1 MKTSAFSL
9 TRRTALFAAAAA
21 GFVAAAP
28 LAARQHEQ
36 AFASSPWRKLSDAD
50 WKSRLPP
57 EAYQV
62 LRHEGT
68 EQPFTSP
75 LLNEHRKGVFACL
88 GCGLPLFK
96 SDWKFDSHTGWPSF
110 WTEMPGALGKQ
121 ARLRDRHSA
130 HGVPLRPLPG
140 PPGPRLR
147 RRPAPHRPALLQQR
161 RRPEVHPGLVRR
173 VLAGVRGR
181 FGPPRSPRP
190 PRANRQRRRA
200 REERGGRCPEGA
212 QGSRPRFA

>member
-9 TRRTALFAAAAA
+9 TRRTALFAAAAT

-28 LAARQHEQ
+28 LARANNEQ
-36 AFASSPWRKLSDAD
+36 AFAGSPWRKLSDAE

-88 GCGLPLFK
+88 GCDLALFK

-110 WTEMPGALGKQ
+110 WTEIPGALGKKSDFKI
-121 ARLRDRHSA
+121 L
-130 HGVPLRPLPG
+130 
-140 PPGPRLR
+140 
-147 RRPAPHRPALLQQR
+147 
-161 RRPEVHPGLVRR
+161 
-173 VLAGVRGR
+173 
-181 FGPPRSPRP
+181 
-190 PRANRQRRRA
+190 
-200 REERGGRCPEGA
+200 EERTEYHCARCLGH
-212 QGSRPRFA
+212 QGHVFNDGPKPTGLRYCDNGVAMKFIPA